1 MRGVRKLTLLGVVLL
16 AAAQTVVA
24 QDYPSRPVR
33 LVVGYPAGGV
43 NDIIARVIAQPL
55 AERLGQP
62 VVIDNRPGANSVLG
76 AENVAKSP
84 ADGYTLFSTG
94 TPFAINASLYPQ
106 LPYDSITDFVPV
118 GQVASGTFLL
128 VVNPSLPVNSPKELI
143 DYARANPGKLN
154 FCSSGPGSPPHLMGE
169 LLDQTAGIKMVHV
182 PYKGAAPCVVDLL
195 GGQIQVTFE
204 AMAPLLPHIK
214 AGKLRALAVMSDH
227 RSPVLPDLPTMA
239 EATGY
244 PALKVD
250 AWYGVLAPKGTPA
263 AIVTKLNLALGQVL
277 RMPQANE
284 QLSAQGLAPSFSS
297 PEELGRLLKADVEKW
312 AKVVKASGATVQ

>member
-1 MRGVRKLTLLGVVLL
+1 MFAVLGLALL
-16 AAAQTVVA
+16 AACPSASA
-24 QDYPSRPVR
+24 QDYPSRPIR

-43 NDIIARVIAQPL
+43 NDIIARVLGQPL

-76 AENVAKSP
+76 AENVARSAP
-84 ADGYTLFSTG
+84 DGYTLFSTG
-94 TPFAINASLYPQ
+94 TPFAINASLYKN
-106 LPYDSITDFVPV
+106 LPYDPLKDFVPV
-118 GQVASGTFLL
+118 AQVASGTFLL
-128 VVNPSLPVNSPKELI
+128 VVHPSLPVNSPRELI
-143 DYARANPGKLN
+143 DYARAHPGQLN

-169 LLDQTAGIKMVHV
+169 LLNQTAGIKMVHI
-182 PYKGAAPCVVDLL
+182 PYKGAAPCVADLL

-214 AGKLRALAVMSDH
+214 SGKLRALAVMSDH

-263 AIVTKLNLALGQVL
+263 AIVAKLNNAL
-277 RMPQANE
+277 
-284 QLSAQGLAPSFSS
+284 
-297 PEELGRLLKADVEKW
+297 
-312 AKVVKASGATVQ
+312 

>member
-1 MRGVRKLTLLGVVLL
+1 MRGIHKLTMLGIVLL
-16 AAAQTVVA
+16 AAAQSVVA

-94 TPFAINASLYPQ
+94 TPFAINASLYPK
-106 LPYDSITDFVPV
+106 LPYDTITDFVPV

-128 VVNPSLPVNSPKELI
+128 VVNPSLPVNSPRELI
-143 DYARANPGKLN
+143 EYARANPGKLN

-195 GGQIQVTFE
+195 GGQVQVTFE

-227 RSPVLPDLPTMA
+227 RSPVLPELPTMA

-244 PALKVD
+244 PDLKVD

-263 AIVTKLNLALGQVL
+263 AIVTKLNAALGEVL
-277 RMPQANE
+277 RMPQAND
-284 QLSAQGLAPSFSS
+284 QLSAQGLAPSFGS
-297 PEELGRLLKADVEKW
+297 PDELGRLLKADVAKW